1 MAARVL
7 PPLDL
12 LVGPD
17 APRTLPAVPGEAE
30 LGALLHVPGDGPL
43 VRANMIAS
51 LDGAAWGPDRRSGS
65 INGPAD
71 WRVFRVLRA
80 LSEVILVGAGTAR
93 AEEYRPWPVPRDL
106 VELRAAAGLP
116 PQVEIAVV
124 TRTGGLPPGLHGVDR
139 PPLVCTSEEGA
150 ERLGS
155 DVAPERLV
163 VAGGSDVDLPALL
176 DALAARGLTRVLVEG
191 GPELLGALVAA
202 DLVDELCLTTS
213 PAVVGAGPGRI
224 LGGSAFGEVRPA
236 RLAHLLH
243 SDGMLLARWV
253 LDGSER

>member
-1 MAARVL
+1 MVARVL

-17 APRTLPAVPGEAE
+17 APRTLPATPGEAE
-30 LGALLHVPGDGPL
+30 LGALLHVPGAGPL

-106 VELRAAAGLP
+106 ADLRAAAGLP
-116 PQVEIAVV
+116 PEIEIAVV

-155 DVAPERLV
+155 DVDPERLV
-163 VAGGSDVDLPALL
+163 VAGGADVDLPAMLE
-176 DALAARGLTRVLVEG
+176 ALAARGLTRVLAEG

-202 DLVDELCLTTS
+202 DLVD
-213 PAVVGAGPGRI
+213 
-224 LGGSAFGEVRPA
+224 
-236 RLAHLLH
+236 
-243 SDGMLLARWV
+243 
-253 LDGSER
+253 